1 MPRPTKKSKP
11 YIVVFCEGESEQ
23 VYTDFLRK
31 EFKDVASIKRPS
43 STGLFEE
50 ADSKFQKDK
59 AYQGY
64 AEVTDEIWFFFD
76 VETKDI
82 GSWDARMK
90 IIKRLRSLRK
100 RPGIKVRL
108 LMTTGCMVT
117 EHNLNTIRVR
127 FPGATKTFIL
137 DAKFPQRPTF
147 ENDADVVA
155 AYTEYTSISG
165 KIEKLEKQ
173 LKQLGG

>member
-59 AYQGY
+59 AYQ
-64 AEVTDEIWFFFD
+64 ATPKSQMRF
-76 VETKDI
+76 
-82 GSWDARMK
+82 GSF
-90 IIKRLRSLRK
+90 
-100 RPGIKVRL
+100 
-108 LMTTGCMVT
+108 LMWKQ
-117 EHNLNTIRVR
+117 R
-127 FPGATKTFIL
+127 IL
-137 DAKFPQRPTF
+137 AHGMP
-147 ENDADVVA
+147 A
-155 AYTEYTSISG
+155 
-165 KIEKLEKQ
+165 
-173 LKQLGG
+173 